1 MAAERDRQ
9 IDDIRDLW
17 AEDGPSTR
25 SADPGAG
32 SDLEALVIETIEAL
46 AAKGIG
52 ADDIE
57 PLSRLRTAVRSFAA
71 GDVNAEP
78 AERRSGG
85 VPASDMVLARV
96 CVVIDL
102 LIQAGYSHD
111 KAVQMMARQLMLS
124 NVVLPN
130 SGGDARGWKR
140 LSDWHSHL
148 VYGQQSADASQAQAA
163 FRDEL
168 AAIPATERLTRVL
181 EQRLWDER
189 GAR

>member
-1 MAAERDRQ
+1 MAAEHDRQ

-17 AEDGPSTR
+17 AEDGPGTR

-57 PLSRLRTAVRSFAA
+57 PLSRLRTAVRSFAT
-71 GDVNAEP
+71 DTEP
-78 AERRSGG
+78 VERRSGG
-85 VPASDMVLARV
+85 VPASDTVLARV

-102 LIQAGYSHD
+102 LIQAGYTHD

-148 VYGQQSADASQAQAA
+148 VYGQQSADAAAAQAA

-181 EQRLWDER
+181 EERLWDGR

>member
-1 MAAERDRQ
+1 MAAKHDRQ

-17 AEDGPSTR
+17 AEDGPGTR

-57 PLSRLRTAVRSFAA
+57 PLSRLRTAVRSFAT
-71 GDVNAEP
+71 DAEP
-78 AERRSGG
+78 VERRSGG
-85 VPASDMVLARV
+85 VPASDAVLARV

-102 LIQAGYSHD
+102 LIQAGYTHD

-130 SGGDARGWKR
+130 SGG
-140 LSDWHSHL
+140 
-148 VYGQQSADASQAQAA
+148 
-163 FRDEL
+163 
-168 AAIPATERLTRVL
+168 TRVAGSAFPTGTAIL
-181 EQRLWDER
+181 FTDSSQQMRPLNR
-189 GAR
+189 RHSAMSLPQYLRRSV